1 MSACDAKGEYAFAR
15 LRGHSYSDV
24 VGFNGILRR
33 TALQVSIALY
43 LIGPSGERRS
53 ACWMMAMS
61 PMSFFFGT
69 HAGCDHRLYED
80 EFAHTNRPRSFSFE
94 RKKHI
99 KQAAS

>member
-1 MSACDAKGEYAFAR
+1 MSACDGKGEYAFAR
-15 LRGHSYSDV
+15 LRGHNYSDV

-61 PMSFFFGT
+61 PMGFFLKFMLAAIT
-69 HAGCDHRLYED
+69 GCTKRIC
-80 EFAHTNRPRSFSFE
+80 AH
-94 RKKHI
+94 
-99 KQAAS
+99 KQTA